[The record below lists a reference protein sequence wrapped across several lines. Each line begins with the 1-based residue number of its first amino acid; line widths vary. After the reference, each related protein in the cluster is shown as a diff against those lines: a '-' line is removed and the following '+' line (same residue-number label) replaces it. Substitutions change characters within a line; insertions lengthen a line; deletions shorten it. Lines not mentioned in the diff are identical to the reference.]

1 MRCATNPCGTL
12 HSPNPRWGC
21 YNYEVIK
28 VKHQMTAT
36 QMELKTETQD
46 FIAELVENSYCEED
60 IYDFIKEQGEDNLV
74 NYYEEYCELGE
85 EYSYDAVDAFV
96 AEFGIHSI
104 AGFEDAYRGEYASKA
119 DYAEQYVT
127 DCYTTDLPGFV
138 EVDWEA
144 SFDNMD
150 CVYVDGFVFD
160 TQF

>member
-1 MRCATNPCGTL
+1 MGCAGCETGTI

-36 QMELKTETQD
+36 QVELKTETQE
-46 FIAELVENSYCEED
+46 FISELVENNYHDED
-60 IYDFIKEQGEDNLV
+60 IYDFIEQYGEDKFV
-74 NYYEEYCELGE
+74 EFYEDYCELGE
-85 EYSYDAVDAFV
+85 EYNYEAVDAFIE
-96 AEFGIHSI
+96 EFGIQSLG
-104 AGFEDAYRGEYASKA
+104 GFEDAYQGEWSSKGQ
-119 DYAEQYVT
+119 YAENYVT

-144 SFDNMD
+144 TFDNMD